1 MLSKTFNTSK
11 ANLNKKQREAVDTI
25 EGPMLV
31 IAGPGTGKT
40 QLLSIRVGN
49 ILNQTDVDP
58 SNILCLTF
66 TDAAREEMY
75 DRLNVL
81 IGPSSSN
88 VNIYTYHSLGSE
100 LIKNYPEYFEN
111 IINSN
116 LVEEVNKI
124 NIIRKIQ
131 SGLSY
136 KNKYKQEHYLVHLI
150 STISDL
156 KRALISP
163 EELISKAKDNIKF
176 IEEKSKDVHKI
187 SNQKSRVSVKNA
199 ILFNQLVDE
208 DVSDDASL
216 KSMFNLSLVDS
227 IKFFEETKKII
238 L

>member
-100 LIKNYPEYFEN
+100 LIKSYPEYFEN

-136 KNKYKQEHYLVHLI
+136 KNKYKQ
-150 STISDL
+150 
-156 KRALISP
+156 
-163 EELISKAKDNIKF
+163 
-176 IEEKSKDVHKI
+176 
-187 SNQKSRVSVKNA
+187 
-199 ILFNQLVDE
+199 
-208 DVSDDASL
+208 
-216 KSMFNLSLVDS
+216 
-227 IKFFEETKKII
+227 
-238 L
+238 